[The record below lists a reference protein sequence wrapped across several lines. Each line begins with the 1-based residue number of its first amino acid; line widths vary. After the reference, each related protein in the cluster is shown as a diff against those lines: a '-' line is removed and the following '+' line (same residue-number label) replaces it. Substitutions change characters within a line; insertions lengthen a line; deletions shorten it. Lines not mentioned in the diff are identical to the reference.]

1 MIREKNKIINNFLAF
16 IDVVIAWVSLEITY
30 YIQHGDFYF
39 LEDKGFVIQHFL
51 ILFIW
56 FTLSKILR
64 LSELYRSRPY
74 SVLFINCILLS
85 ITGTAFLV
93 FFVFIIEQHYI
104 NTTTLLH
111 FIAITFTLTFTFKFL
126 VFSMFKN
133 ARKKGYNTRTV
144 LIVGDRSS
152 VQLIK
157 LFLSHKE
164 WGYQISAVI
173 ADGVK
178 EYFHDKLKFLPEDVN
193 IDKLLVETTIDEL
206 IFCYEQPDMSKIQ
219 NLLLSCN
226 EVGVVFRMYSPVFN
240 MLSNRTHLHYF
251 GTTPLL
257 TISNTPLDY
266 LSLKIKGVIDFVS
279 SLFAIV
285 VLSPIYVIIAL
296 IIASTSKG
304 QVFFKQVRVGL
315 RGRQFWL
322 YKFRTMV
329 TNAEDLMDDLK
340 MYNEMDG
347 PTFKM
352 TRDPRITKVGHFL
365 RKTGLDELPQFFNVL
380 LGNMSLVGPRPPVP
394 KEVKAYERWQLRR
407 LSMKP
412 GITCIWQISESRN
425 SISFDDWMRMDMEYI
440 DNWSLKLD
448 FVILLKTIRSVIRA
462 DGK

>member
-1 MIREKNKIINNFLAF
+1 MIKEKNKILNNFLAF
-16 IDVVIAWVSLEITY
+16 IDVVIAWVSLDITY
-30 YIQHGDFYF
+30 FIQNGDFYL

-56 FTLSKILR
+56 FTLSKVLR

-74 SVLFINCILLS
+74 SVLLFNCILLAL
-85 ITGTAFLV
+85 TGTAILV

-104 NTTTLLH
+104 SIKTLLH
-111 FIAITFTLTFTFKFL
+111 FATITLALTFTFKLL
-126 VFSMFKN
+126 VFYVFKN
-133 ARKKGYNTRTV
+133 ARKKGYNSRTV

-173 ADGVK
+173 GDEAK
-178 EYFHDKLKFLPEDVN
+178 EYFHEELTFLPEDVDV
-193 IDKLLVETTIDEL
+193 DKLLVETTIDEL
-206 IFCYEQPDMSKIQ
+206 IFCYELPDMTKIQ

-240 MLSNRTHLHYF
+240 MLSNKTHLHYF

-266 LSLKIKGVIDFVS
+266 LSLKIKGVFDFVS
-279 SLFAIV
+279 ALLAITI
-285 VLSPIYVIIAL
+285 LSPLYVIIAL
-296 IIASTSKG
+296 VVASTSKG

-340 MYNEMDG
+340 VYNEMDG

-352 TRDPRITKVGHFL
+352 THDPRITRVGHFL
-365 RKTGLDELPQFFNVL
+365 RKTGLDELPQFFNIL
-380 LGNMSLVGPRPPVP
+380 LGHMSLVGPRPPVP
-394 KEVKAYERWQLRR
+394 KEVKEYERWQLRR

-425 SISFDDWMRMDMEYI
+425 DISFDDWMRMDMEYI
-440 DNWSLKLD
+440 DNWTLKLD
-448 FVILLKTIRSVIRA
+448 FVIILKTIRSVIRA

>member
-1 MIREKNKIINNFLAF
+1 MIKEKNKIINNFLAF
-16 IDVVIAWVSLEITY
+16 IDVIIAWVSLDITY
-30 YIQHGDFYF
+30 FIQNGNFYLF
-39 LEDKGFVIQHFL
+39 EDKGFVIQHFL

-56 FTLSKILR
+56 FTLSKVLR

-74 SVLFINCILLS
+74 SVLLFNCILLALA
-85 ITGTAFLV
+85 GTAILV

-104 NTTTLLH
+104 SIKTLLY
-111 FIAITFTLTFTFKFL
+111 FAAITLVLTFTFKLL
-126 VFSMFKN
+126 VFYVFKN
-133 ARKKGYNTRTV
+133 ARKKGYNSRTV

-164 WGYQISAVI
+164 WGYQISAVVGDE
-173 ADGVK
+173 AK
-178 EYFHDKLKFLPEDVN
+178 EYFHEELTFLPEDVDV
-193 IDKLLVETTIDEL
+193 DKLLVETTIDEL
-206 IFCYEQPDMSKIQ
+206 IFCYELPDMTKIQ

-240 MLSNRTHLHYF
+240 MLSNKTHLHYF

-266 LSLKIKGVIDFVS
+266 LSLKIKGVFDFVS
-279 SLFAIV
+279 ALLAITI
-285 VLSPIYVIIAL
+285 LSPLYVIIAL
-296 IIASTSKG
+296 VVASTSKG

-340 MYNEMDG
+340 MFNEMDG

-352 TRDPRITKVGHFL
+352 THDPRITKVGHFL
-365 RKTGLDELPQFFNVL
+365 RKTGLDELPQFFNIL
-380 LGNMSLVGPRPPVP
+380 LGHMSLVGPRPPVP
-394 KEVKAYERWQLRR
+394 KEVKEYERWQLRR

-425 SISFDDWMRMDMEYI
+425 DISFDDWMRMDMEYI
-440 DNWSLKLD
+440 DNWTLKLD
-448 FVILLKTIRSVIRA
+448 FIIILKTIRSVIRA

>member
-1 MIREKNKIINNFLAF
+1 MIKEKNKIIDNFLAF
-16 IDVVIAWVSLEITY
+16 IDVIIAWVSLDFTY
-30 YIQHGDFYF
+30 FVQNGNLYH
-39 LEDKGFVIQHFL
+39 LEDRGFITQHFL
-51 ILFIW
+51 VLFIW
-56 FTLSKILR
+56 FTLSKVLR

-74 SVLFINCILLS
+74 SVLLFNCIVLTLA
-85 ITGTAFLV
+85 GTALLV
-93 FFVFIIEQHYI
+93 FFVFIIYQHYI
-104 NTTTLLH
+104 NIDVLMYFVAINLL
-111 FIAITFTLTFTFKFL
+111 LTFTFKFM
-126 VFSMFKN
+126 VFSIFKN
-133 ARKKGYNTRTV
+133 ARKRGYNTRTI

-152 VQLIK
+152 VQLVK
-157 LFLSHKE
+157 LLLSHKE

-173 ADGVK
+173 ADGIK
-178 EYFHDKLKFLPEDVN
+178 DYFNDELTFLPEDSD

-206 IFCYEQPDMSKIQ
+206 IFCYEQPDMARIQ

-240 MLSNRTHLHYF
+240 MLSNKTHLHYF

-266 LSLKIKGVIDFVS
+266 LSLKIKGVFDFMS
-279 SLFAIV
+279 ALITII
-285 VLSPIYVIIAL
+285 VLSPVYVIIAL
-296 IIASTSKG
+296 VVASTSKG

-315 RGRQFWL
+315 RGRRFWL

-340 MYNEMDG
+340 VFNEMDG

-352 TRDPRITKVGHFL
+352 TRDPRITRVGHFL
-365 RKTGLDELPQFFNVL
+365 RKTGLDELPQFFNIL
-380 LGNMSLVGPRPPVP
+380 LGHMSLVGPRPPVP
-394 KEVKAYERWQLRR
+394 KEVKEYERWQLRR

-425 SISFDDWMRMDMEYI
+425 DISFDDWMRMDMEYI

-448 FVILLKTIRSVIRA
+448 FVIILKTIRSVIRA

>member
-1 MIREKNKIINNFLAF
+1 MIKEKNKILNNFLAF
-16 IDVVIAWVSLEITY
+16 IDVVIAWVSLDITY
-30 YIQHGDFYF
+30 FIQNGDFY
-39 LEDKGFVIQHFL
+39 LLGDKGFIIQHFL

-56 FTLSKILR
+56 FTLSKVLR

-74 SVLFINCILLS
+74 SVLLFNCILLAL
-85 ITGTAFLV
+85 TGTAILV
-93 FFVFIIEQHYI
+93 FFVFVIEQHYI
-104 NTTTLLH
+104 SIITLLR
-111 FIAITFTLTFTFKFL
+111 FAVITLVLTFAFKLL

-133 ARKKGYNTRTV
+133 ARKKGYNSRTV

-164 WGYQISAVI
+164 WGYHISAVI
-173 ADGVK
+173 GDDAK
-178 EYFHDKLKFLPEDVN
+178 EYFHKELKFLPEDVD

-206 IFCYEQPDMSKIQ
+206 IFCYELPDMTKIQ

-240 MLSNRTHLHYF
+240 MLSNKTHLHYF

-266 LSLKIKGVIDFVS
+266 LSLKIKGVFDFVS
-279 SLFAIV
+279 ALLAIIF
-285 VLSPIYVIIAL
+285 LSPVYVIIAL
-296 IIASTSKG
+296 VIASTSKG

-315 RGRQFWL
+315 RGREFWL

-340 MYNEMDG
+340 VYNEMDG

-352 TRDPRITKVGHFL
+352 THDPRITKVGHLL
-365 RKTGLDELPQFFNVL
+365 RKTGLDELPQFFNIL
-380 LGNMSLVGPRPPVP
+380 LGHMSLVGPRPPVP
-394 KEVKAYERWQLRR
+394 KEVKEYERWQLRR

-425 SISFDDWMRMDMEYI
+425 DISFDDWMRMDMEYI

-448 FVILLKTIRSVIRA
+448 FVIILKTIRSVIRA